1 MRPPSLLLV
10 AVLSAGSQQV
20 AVAQQSL
27 GNAQFQVRYSAFGVT
42 SVTHVHDKYDTEY
55 ISAGDT
61 LGDLLIRYRLRGE
74 DTWKQASAAALDKS
88 PEKDQLSLSYT
99 IGVPAPTIATSSK
112 TLASVRFPG
121 VFALNDQKV
130 PKSSHDMGIPLFVW
144 PPKKGTR
151 EWVQYDFPEPKKVWS
166 AEVYWAKSE
175 NPCKLP
181 KNWRILYRDGESWKE
196 VSAKGDYSVLADQDS
211 KVAFRPV
218 TTSAV
223 RVEAQLKSV
232 DPAMVLPASP
242 DGALSLDPNSK
253 CEFEER

>member
-10 AVLSAGSQQV
+10 AVLSAGPQQV

-42 SVTHVHDKYDTEY
+42 SVTYVHDKYDTEY

-74 DTWKQASAAALDKS
+74 NTWKRASAAALDKS

-112 TLASVRFPG
+112 TSASVRFPG

-130 PKSSHDMGIPLFVW
+130 PKSSHDMGIPLFVCGHAR
-144 PPKKGTR
+144 KAHGSGCSTI
-151 EWVQYDFPEPKKVWS
+151 FPSPRRCGPLRSIGQSLTTGEPLQTTKELAHS
-166 AEVYWAKSE
+166 
-175 NPCKLP
+175 LP
-181 KNWRILYRDGESWKE
+181 RRGELEGGKRQ
-196 VSAKGDYSVLADQDS
+196 GRL
-211 KVAFRPV
+211 FRSCGPG
-218 TTSAV
+218 
-223 RVEAQLKSV
+223 Q
-232 DPAMVLPASP
+232 
-242 DGALSLDPNSK
+242 
-253 CEFEER
+253 